1 MKADLVLCA
10 DTVHTVHT
18 LTVGARPV
26 EAVAVSGGVISAVG
40 TRRDVRDWRGPGT
53 EVVDLGRAVLT
64 PGLADGHLHPVAGLS
79 LTADVD
85 LSRVR
90 HPDQACRLLA
100 EAAASRAPD
109 AWVQAWGLDP
119 NVFGGRPLTGALI
132 DDAVGG
138 RPAFVRFFDAHSALV
153 TPAALRIA
161 GIDGPREF
169 DQRSTVVCDQTGRPT
184 GLLHESAAMQLVLD
198 HLPVEPVAARAAR
211 LHVLLREMAATGLT
225 AGHVMDLLGDSEEVL
240 TAAEELGDL
249 PLRLRFAPWC
259 DPGVD
264 ADGIS
269 SLIAMQGRG
278 GRRWQVG
285 AVKFML
291 DGTIDNGTA
300 WLEAPDALGESTE
313 SLWPDVDAY
322 TRALRE
328 LAAAGVPT
336 ATHAIG
342 DAAVR
347 HVLDALDG
355 LTRSAAVPHRVEHV
369 ETLPGNLIDR
379 FRRQGVV
386 ASMQPTH
393 CSHFT
398 RADQTDNWSVRLGT
412 HRADRAWRCRDLRD
426 AGVPVVLG
434 SDWPVAPFDAR
445 HGLAEA
451 MTRRPAL
458 EPEVPP
464 VGPTQGLTA
473 RMALE
478 GYTSHAALAAG
489 EPGGGRIAIGG
500 RADFTAFTV
509 DPLRA
514 DPDELAQAPI
524 ALTVVEGVIVH
535 RAADAPE
542 SALVH

>member
-1 MKADLVLCA
+1 MKADLILCA

-18 LTVGARPV
+18 VTVGARPV
-26 EAVAVSGGVISAVG
+26 EAVAVRDGVISAVG

-53 EVVDLGRAVLT
+53 DVVDLGRAVLT
-64 PGLADGHLHPVAGLS
+64 PGLVDGHFHPVAGLS

-90 HPDQACRLLA
+90 HPEEVHRLLA
-100 EAAASRAPD
+100 EAAAGRAPD

-132 DDAVGG
+132 EDAVGG
-138 RPAFVRFFDAHSALV
+138 RPAFVRLFDAHSALA
-153 TPAALRIA
+153 TPAALSIA
-161 GIDGPREF
+161 GVDGPRRFE
-169 DQRSTVVCDQTGRPT
+169 QRSTVVCDPGGRPT
-184 GLLHESAAMQLVLD
+184 GLLHESPAMQLVLD
-198 HLPVEPVAARAAR
+198 HVPTEPVAARAAR

-225 AGHVMDLLGDSEEVL
+225 AGHVMDLLGDSADVL
-240 TAAEELGDL
+240 AAAEELGEL

-259 DPGVD
+259 EPGVD
-264 ADGIS
+264 ADGIAE
-269 SLIAMQGRG
+269 LIALQGRG

-300 WLEAPDALGESTE
+300 WLETPDALGESTA
-313 SLWPDVDAY
+313 SLWPDVHDY
-322 TRALRE
+322 TSALRE
-328 LAAAGVPT
+328 LAQAGVPT

-355 LTRSAAVPHRVEHV
+355 LGRSASVPHRVEHV
-369 ETLPGNLIDR
+369 ETLPSTLIGR

-398 RADQTDNWSVRLGT
+398 RADHSDNWSVRLGRR
-412 HRADRAWRCRDLRD
+412 RADRAWRCRDLRD

-451 MTRRPAL
+451 MLRRPAL
-458 EPEVPP
+458 EPDVPP

-489 EPGGGRIAIGG
+489 EPGGGRIAVGG
-500 RADFTAFTV
+500 RADFTAFSV
-509 DPLRA
+509 DPLLV
-514 DPDELAQAPI
+514 DPDELAGAPI
-524 ALTVVEGVIVH
+524 ALTVVGGAVVH
-535 RAADAPE
+535 RAAE
-542 SALVH
+542 ALTR

>member
-1 MKADLVLCA
+1 MNADLVLCA
-10 DTVHTVHT
+10 DTVHT

-40 TRRDVRDWRGPGT
+40 TRRDVRDWRGSGT

-64 PGLADGHLHPVAGLS
+64 PGLVDGHFHPVAGLS
-79 LTADVD
+79 LAADVD
-85 LSRVR
+85 LSGVR
-90 HPDQACRLLA
+90 HPEEVHRLLA
-100 EAAASRAPD
+100 EAAATRAPD

-119 NVFGGRPLTGALI
+119 NVFGGRPLVSGLI
-132 DDAVGG
+132 EDAVGG
-138 RPAFVRFFDAHSALV
+138 RPAFVRLFDAHSALA

-161 GIDGPREF
+161 GVAGPREF
-169 DQRSTVVCDQTGRPT
+169 DQRSTVVCDEDGRPT

-198 HLPVEPVAARAAR
+198 HVPVEPVAYRAGR
-211 LHVLLREMAATGLT
+211 LHVLLAEMAATGLT
-225 AGHVMDLLGDSEEVL
+225 GGHVMDLLGDSQDVL
-240 TAAEELGDL
+240 AAAEDLGDL

-264 ADGIS
+264 ADGIAE
-269 SLIAMQGRG
+269 LIALQGRG

-300 WLEAPDALGESTE
+300 WLETPDALGESTAAF
-313 SLWPDVDAY
+313 WPDVHDY
-322 TRALRE
+322 TSALRK

-347 HVLDALDG
+347 HVLHALDG
-355 LTRSAAVPHRVEHV
+355 LDRSASTPHRIEHI
-369 ETLPGNLIDR
+369 ETMPSALIGR

-398 RADQTDNWSVRLGT
+398 KADHTDNWSVRLGT
-412 HRADRAWRCRDLRD
+412 ERAARAWRCRDLRD

-445 HGLAEA
+445 
-451 MTRRPAL
+451 
-458 EPEVPP
+458 
-464 VGPTQGLTA
+464 
-473 RMALE
+473 
-478 GYTSHAALAAG
+478 
-489 EPGGGRIAIGG
+489 
-500 RADFTAFTV
+500 
-509 DPLRA
+509 
-514 DPDELAQAPI
+514 
-524 ALTVVEGVIVH
+524 
-535 RAADAPE
+535 
-542 SALVH
+542 

>member
-1 MKADLVLCA
+1 VNADLVLCA
-10 DTVHTVHT
+10 DTVHTMHT
-18 LTVGARPV
+18 LPCGGPPV
-26 EAVAVSGGVISAVG
+26 EAVAVTDGVISAVG

-53 EVVDLGRAVLT
+53 EVVDLGRATLT
-64 PGLADGHLHPVAGLS
+64 PGLVDGHIHPVAGLG
-79 LTADVD
+79 LAVDVD
-85 LSRVR
+85 LSGVQSPEEIHRR
-90 HPDQACRLLA
+90 LA
-100 EAAASRAPD
+100 EASASRAPD

-119 NVFGGRPLTGALI
+119 NAFGGRPLTGDLI

-138 RPAFVRFFDAHSALV
+138 RPAFVRLFDAHSALV

-161 GIDGPREF
+161 GVDGPRKF
-169 DQRSTVVCDQTGRPT
+169 DQRSTVVCGPDGRPT
-184 GLLHESAAMQLVLD
+184 GLLLESAAMELVLR
-198 HLPVEPVAARAAR
+198 HTPTEPVAARAAQ
-211 LHVLLREMAATGLT
+211 LHALLAEMAATGLT
-225 AGHVMDLLGDSEEVL
+225 GGHVMDLLGDSREVL
-240 TAAEELGDL
+240 AAAEELGDL

-259 DPGVD
+259 DPGAD
-264 ADGIS
+264 ADGIAE
-269 SLIAMQGRG
+269 LIALQGHG

-300 WLEAPDALGESTE
+300 WLETPDALGDSTDAF
-313 SLWPDVDAY
+313 WPNVHDFTV
-322 TRALRE
+322 ALRR
-328 LAAAGVPT
+328 LAMAGVPT

-355 LTRSAAVPHRVEHV
+355 VERSASVPHRVEHL
-369 ETLPGNLIDR
+369 ETLPTSLIDR
-379 FRRQGVV
+379 FVRQGVV

-398 RADQTDNWSVRLGT
+398 KADHSDNWSVRLGPE
-412 HRADRAWRCRDLRD
+412 RAKRAWRCRDLRD

-434 SDWPVAPFDAR
+434 SDWPVASFDAR
-445 HGLAEA
+445 RGFAEA
-451 MTRRPAL
+451 LLRRPAC
-458 EPEVPP
+458 EPGVPP

-489 EPGGGRIAIGG
+489 EAGGGRIAVGA

-509 DPLRA
+509 DPLLA
-514 DPDELAQAPI
+514 DPDELAEAPI
-524 ALTVVEGVIVH
+524 ALTAVEGEIVH
-535 RAADAPE
+535 RGAEAP
-542 SALVH
+542 AH

>member
-1 MKADLVLCA
+1 MNADLVLCA
-10 DTVHTVHT
+10 DTVHTMHT
-18 LTVGARPV
+18 LAVGLRPV
-26 EAVAVSGGVISAVG
+26 EAVAVRDGVISAVG
-40 TRRDVRDWRGPGT
+40 SRRDVRDWRGPGT
-53 EVVDLGRAVLT
+53 EVVDLGPAVLT
-64 PGLADGHLHPVAGLS
+64 PGLVDGHLHPVAGLS

-85 LSRVR
+85 LSGARDPAEV
-90 HPDQACRLLA
+90 HRLLA
-100 EAAASRAPD
+100 EAAESRAPD

-119 NVFGGRPLTGALI
+119 NVFGGRPLTGSLI
-132 DDAVGG
+132 ENTVGG
-138 RPAFVRFFDAHSALV
+138 RPAFVRLFDAHSALV
-153 TPAALRIA
+153 TAAALRIA
-161 GIDGPREF
+161 GVDGPRKF
-169 DQRSTVVCDQTGRPT
+169 DQRSTVVCGENGRPT
-184 GLLHESAAMQLVLD
+184 GLLHESAAMELVLA
-198 HLPVEPVAARAAR
+198 HVPVQPVAARAAR
-211 LHVLLREMAATGLT
+211 LHELLRSMAATGLT
-225 AGHVMDLLGDSEEVL
+225 GGHVMDLLGDSEEVL
-240 TAAEELGDL
+240 AAAEDLADL

-264 ADGIS
+264 ADGLAA
-269 SLIAMQGRG
+269 LIAAQGRG

-300 WLEAPDALGESTE
+300 WLETPDALGESTAA
-313 SLWPDVDAY
+313 LWPDADDY
-322 TRALRE
+322 TAALRK

-347 HVLDALDG
+347 HVLNALDG
-355 LTRSAAVPHRVEHV
+355 VARSATVPHRVEHL
-369 ETLPGNLIDR
+369 ETLPGALIER

-393 CSHFT
+393 CGFT
-398 RADQTDNWSVRLGT
+398 RADHSDNWSSRLGAQ
-412 HRADRAWRCRDLRD
+412 RADRAWRCRDLRD
-426 AGVPVVLG
+426 AGVPLVLG

-445 HGLAEA
+445 RGLAEA
-451 MTRRPAL
+451 MLRRPAL
-458 EPEVPP
+458 EPDVPP

-489 EPGGGRIAIGG
+489 EPGGGRIAVGG

-514 DPDELAQAPI
+514 GPDELADAPI
-524 ALTVVEGVIVH
+524 ALTAVGGVVVY
-535 RAADAPE
+535 RATLSTE
-542 SALVH
+542 SALAR

>member
-1 MKADLVLCA
+1 MNADLVLCA
-10 DTVHTVHT
+10 DTVHTMHT

-26 EAVAVSGGVISAVG
+26 EAVAVRDGVISAVG

-64 PGLADGHLHPVAGLS
+64 PGLVDGHFHPVAGLS
-79 LTADVD
+79 LATDVD
-85 LSRVR
+85 LSGVR
-90 HPDQACRLLA
+90 HPEEVRRLLA

-119 NVFGGRPLTGALI
+119 NVFGGRSLTGALI
-132 DDAVGG
+132 EDAVGG
-138 RPAFVRFFDAHSALV
+138 RPAFVRLFDAHSALV
-153 TPAALRIA
+153 TSAALRIA
-161 GIDGPREF
+161 GVDGPRQF
-169 DQRSTVVCDQTGRPT
+169 DQRSTVVCDPDGRPT
-184 GLLHESAAMQLVLD
+184 GLLHESAAMELVLA
-198 HLPVEPVAARAAR
+198 HAPVEPVAARAAR
-211 LHVLLREMAATGLT
+211 LHGLLRGMAATGLT
-225 AGHVMDLLGDSEEVL
+225 GGHVMDLLGDSEEVL
-240 TAAEELGDL
+240 TAAEDLADL

-264 ADGIS
+264 SDGIAE
-269 SLIAMQGRG
+269 LVAVQGRG

-285 AVKFML
+285 AAKFML

-300 WLEAPDALGESTE
+300 WLEAPDALGESTAA
-313 SLWPDVDAY
+313 LWPDVHDY
-322 TRALRE
+322 TSALRS

-347 HVLDALDG
+347 HVLDALEG
-355 LTRSAAVPHRVEHV
+355 LGRSAAVPHRVEHL
-369 ETLPGNLIDR
+369 ETLPGALIDR

-398 RADQTDNWSVRLGT
+398 KADHSDNWSVRLGAE
-412 HRADRAWRCRDLRD
+412 RADRAWRCRDLRD

-451 MTRRPAL
+451 MLRRPAR
-458 EPEVPP
+458 EPDVAP

-489 EPGGGRIAIGG
+489 EPGGGRIAVGG

-514 DPDELAQAPI
+514 DPDELAEAPI
-524 ALTVVEGVIVH
+524 ALTVVGGVVVH
-535 RAADAPE
+535 RGADAL
-542 SALVH
+542 AH

>member
-1 MKADLVLCA
+1 MKADLILCA

-26 EAVAVSGGVISAVG
+26 EAVAVRGGVISAVG
-40 TRRDVRDWRGPGT
+40 TRHDVRDWRGPGT

-64 PGLADGHLHPVAGLS
+64 PGLVDGHCHPVAGLS
-79 LTADVD
+79 LAADVD
-85 LSRVR
+85 LSGARSPEEVR
-90 HPDQACRLLA
+90 RLLA
-100 EAAASRAPD
+100 EAAVSRAPD

-119 NVFGGRPLTGALI
+119 NVFGPLDSSLI
-132 DDAVGG
+132 EDAVGG
-138 RPAFVRFFDAHSALV
+138 RPAFVRLFDAHSAVV
-153 TPAALRIA
+153 TSAALRIA
-161 GIDGPREF
+161 GVDGPREF
-169 DQRSTVVCDQTGRPT
+169 AQRSTVVCGPDGRPT
-184 GLLHESAAMQLVLD
+184 GLLLESAAMELVLA
-198 HLPVEPVAARAAR
+198 HVPVEPVAARAVR
-211 LHVLLREMAATGLT
+211 LHELLRGMAATGLT
-225 AGHVMDLLGDSEEVL
+225 GGHVMDLLGDSEEVL

-264 ADGIS
+264 ADGLAE
-269 SLIAMQGRG
+269 LIALQGRG
-278 GRRWQVG
+278 GRRWHVG

-300 WLEAPDALGESTE
+300 WLEQPDALGESTAAF
-313 SLWPDVDAY
+313 WPDVDDY
-322 TRALRE
+322 TAALRA

-355 LTRSAAVPHRVEHV
+355 LTRSASVPHRVEHI
-369 ETLPGNLIDR
+369 ETLPGALIDR
-379 FRRQGVV
+379 FVRQGVV

-398 RADQTDNWSVRLGT
+398 KADHSDNWSARLGT
-412 HRADRAWRCRDLRD
+412 ERADRAWRCRDLRD

-451 MTRRPAL
+451 MLRRPAL
-458 EPEVPP
+458 EPGVPP

-489 EPGGGRIAIGG
+489 EPGGGRIAVGG

-514 DPDELAQAPI
+514 DPDELADAPI
-524 ALTVVEGVIVH
+524 LLTAVDGTIVH

-542 SALVH
+542 SALAR

>member
-1 MKADLVLCA
+1 VNADLVLCA
-10 DTVHTVHT
+10 DTVHTMHT
-18 LTVGARPV
+18 MPCDGPPV
-26 EAVAVSGGVISAVG
+26 EAVAVTGGVITAVG

-64 PGLADGHLHPVAGLS
+64 PGLVDGHIHPVAGLG
-79 LTADVD
+79 LTVDVD
-85 LSRVR
+85 LSGVQSPEEVHRR
-90 HPDQACRLLA
+90 LA
-100 EAAASRAPD
+100 EASASRAPD

-119 NVFGGRPLTGALI
+119 NAFGGRPLTGDLI

-138 RPAFVRFFDAHSALV
+138 RPAFVRLFDAHSALV

-161 GIDGPREF
+161 GVDGPREF
-169 DQRSTVVCDQTGRPT
+169 DQRSTVVCDSDGRPT
-184 GLLHESAAMQLVLD
+184 GLLHESAAMELVLA
-198 HLPVEPVAARAAR
+198 HVPTEPVAARATK
-211 LHVLLREMAATGLT
+211 LHALLTEMAATGLT
-225 AGHVMDLLGDSEEVL
+225 GGHVMDLLGDSRDVL
-240 TAAEELGDL
+240 AAAEELGDL

-259 DPGVD
+259 NPGVD
-264 ADGIS
+264 ADGIAE
-269 SLIAMQGRG
+269 LIALQGHG

-300 WLEAPDALGESTE
+300 WLETPDALGDSTA
-313 SLWPDVDAY
+313 SLWPDAHDF
-322 TRALRE
+322 TRALRA
-328 LAAAGVPT
+328 LAGAGVPT

-355 LTRSAAVPHRVEHV
+355 LDRSAAVPHRVEHL
-369 ETLPGNLIDR
+369 ETLPSSLIDR
-379 FRRQGVV
+379 FVRQGVV

-398 RADQTDNWSVRLGT
+398 KADHSDNWSVRLGT
-412 HRADRAWRCRDLRD
+412 DRANRAWRCRDLRE

-445 HGLAEA
+445 RGLAEA
-451 MTRRPAL
+451 RLRRPAC
-458 EPEVPP
+458 EPDVPP

-489 EPGGGRIAIGG
+489 EPGGGRMVVGG

-514 DPDELAQAPI
+514 DPDELAEAPI
-524 ALTVVEGVIVH
+524 ALTAVDGRIVH
-535 RAADAPE
+535 RGAE
-542 SALVH
+542 ALVR

>member
-1 MKADLVLCA
+1 VKADLILCA
-10 DTVHTVHT
+10 DTVHTMHT

-64 PGLADGHLHPVAGLS
+64 PGLVDGHFHPVAGLS

-85 LSRVR
+85 LSRARDPEEV
-90 HPDQACRLLA
+90 CRLLA
-100 EAAASRAPD
+100 DAAASRAPG
-109 AWVQAWGLDP
+109 AWVQGWGLDP
-119 NVFGGRPLTGALI
+119 NVFGGKALSGALI

-138 RPAFVRFFDAHSALV
+138 RPAFVRLFDAHSALV

-161 GIDGPREF
+161 GVDGPGEF
-169 DQRSTVVCDQTGRPT
+169 AQRSTVVCGQDGRPT

-198 HLPVEPVAARAAR
+198 HVPVEPVAARAAR

-225 AGHVMDLLGDSEEVL
+225 AGHVMDLLGDSEDVL
-240 TAAEELGDL
+240 LAAEELGDL
-249 PLRLRFAPWC
+249 PLRLRLAPWC

-264 ADGIS
+264 ADGIAG
-269 SLIAMQGRG
+269 LIALQGRG

-300 WLEAPDALGESTE
+300 WLETPDALGESTAA
-313 SLWPDVDAY
+313 LWPDVGDY
-322 TRALRE
+322 TAALRT

-355 LTRSAAVPHRVEHV
+355 LGRSASVPHRVEHV
-369 ETLPGNLIDR
+369 ETLPGALIGR

-398 RADQTDNWSVRLGT
+398 KADHSDNWSVRLGEE
-412 HRADRAWRCRDLRD
+412 RAGRAWRCRDLRD

-451 MTRRPAL
+451 MLRRPAL
-458 EPEVPP
+458 EPDVPP

-489 EPGGGRIAIGG
+489 EPGGGRIAVGG
-500 RADFTAFTV
+500 RAGFTAFTV

-514 DPDELAQAPI
+514 DPDELAEAPI
-524 ALTVVEGVIVH
+524 ALTVVDGVIVH
-535 RAADAPE
+535 RAAE
-542 SALVH
+542 SLAR

>member
-1 MKADLVLCA
+1 MNPDLILCA
-10 DTVHTVHT
+10 DTVHT
-18 LTVGARPV
+18 LSGGAV
-26 EAVAVSGGVISAVG
+26 EAVAVTGGVISAVG
-40 TRRDVRDWRGPGT
+40 TRRDVRDWRGRGT

-64 PGLADGHLHPVAGLS
+64 PGLVDGHFHPVAGLE
-79 LTADVD
+79 LAADVD
-85 LSRVR
+85 LSGVR
-90 HPDQACRLLA
+90 SPEEVHRRLA
-100 EAAASRAPD
+100 EASASRAPD

-119 NVFGGRPLTGALI
+119 NVFGGRPLTGDLI

-138 RPAFVRFFDAHSALV
+138 RPAFVRLFDAHSALV

-161 GIDGPREF
+161 GVDGPREF
-169 DQRSTVVCDQTGRPT
+169 DQRSAVVCGFDGRPT
-184 GLLHESAAMQLVLD
+184 GLLLEAAAMELVLA
-198 HLPVEPVAARAAR
+198 HTPTEPVAARAAR
-211 LHVLLREMAATGLT
+211 LHVLLAEMAATGLT
-225 AGHVMDLLGDSEEVL
+225 GGHVMDLLGDSKEVL
-240 TAAEELGDL
+240 AAAEELGDL

-264 ADGIS
+264 ADGIAE
-269 SLIAMQGRG
+269 LIALQGAG
-278 GRRWQVG
+278 GRRWRVG

-300 WLEAPDALGESTE
+300 WLEAPDALGESTA
-313 SLWPDVDAY
+313 SLWPDVHDY
-322 TRALRE
+322 TAALRTFT
-328 LAAAGVPT
+328 AAGVPT

-355 LTRSAAVPHRVEHV
+355 VPTAVPHRVEHI
-369 ETLPGNLIDR
+369 ETLPGSLIDR
-379 FRRQGVV
+379 FVRQGVV

-398 RADQTDNWSVRLGT
+398 KADHSDNWSVRLGT
-412 HRADRAWRCRDLRD
+412 ERADRAWRCRDLRD

-451 MTRRPAL
+451 MLRRPAL

-464 VGPTQGLTA
+464 IGATQGLTA
-473 RMALE
+473 LMALE

-489 EPGGGRIAIGG
+489 EAGGGRIAVGA

-514 DPDELAQAPI
+514 APDELAEAPI
-524 ALTVVEGVIVH
+524 VLTMVDGVVVH
-535 RAADAPE
+535 RGAEMPVGVTRNA
-542 SALVH
+542 SG